1 MVVTATTQP
10 TIVEVRMARVVIC
23 LSRRTSCRLDPIPI
37 LLGRSGTCVV
47 VVVVSGSEGLGRDEA
62 GVEEISPPPTLR
74 RFFDAGDGAVLAV
87 LVGESWVPF
96 VNCGASPPRKSSKAS
111 SFSAAPGAETH
122 GRHERVPPM
131 IPLAVAFFAH
141 HVLDRACGLKSLK
154 RPPRPFSLCF
164 A

>member
-1 MVVTATTQP
+1 MVATATTQP

-47 VVVVSGSEGLGRDEA
+47 VVSGSEGLGRDEA

-74 RFFDAGDGAVLAV
+74 RFFDAGDEAVLAV

-111 SFSAAPGAETH
+111 VSAAPGAETH

-131 IPLAVAFFAH
+131 IPVAVAFFAH

>member
-47 VVVVSGSEGLGRDEA
+47 VVVSGSEGLGRDEA

-87 LVGESWVPF
+87 LHAFEAQLRRARDAGGEQ
-96 VNCGASPPRKSSKAS
+96 A
-111 SFSAAPGAETH
+111 
-122 GRHERVPPM
+122 ERVGVASL
-131 IPLAVAFFAH
+131 LAF
-141 HVLDRACGLKSLK
+141 
-154 RPPRPFSLCF
+154 PRLRQFLG
-164 A
+164 